1 MRTFLKLPL
10 EGWSS
15 KISTKLVSVITL
27 LIGAISLFIFCY
39 FPARLESQAIRA
51 IAAKAHSITE
61 MTAFSV
67 SPALYFEDRKDVEEA
82 LKGARQNQDLVYIVV
97 VDGSRDVFAEFNM
110 VEAHRAD
117 FSQMGEDHHISADGN
132 TCRTV
137 TPILHNDVE
146 IGKLYL
152 GLSLKELRAE
162 VDRSRRATGS
172 VSLIIF
178 IVGMIAVFGISTI
191 VTGPLRHMV
200 GTVEEITKGDLTR
213 RATVFS
219 DDEVGHLAKAFNLM
233 VDNLEFAYGELEDVN
248 RSLEKR
254 VEERTKA
261 LQQEIVERKRTE
273 EERRALEEQL
283 FQSQK
288 LESIGTLAAGI
299 AHDFNNLLTGII
311 GYAQLLQRR
320 ADIPEVVR
328 RHLGTINKQGQRAA
342 HLIRQILDFS
352 RKSVI
357 QPQFLDLVPFLKETT
372 NFLQRTIPENIRI
385 ILDVESME
393 HPVNA
398 DPAQIQQVVT
408 NLAVNARDVMP
419 DGGELRLRLSRFTLK
434 SGERPPVAE
443 MPPGAW
449 VVLSVSD
456 TGMGIPPEHL
466 PRIFDPFFTTK
477 EVGRGTGLGL
487 AQVYGIVAQH
497 EGFIDVKSR
506 MGKGTTFI
514 IYLPTLSAW
523 EEMPEEKAPEELPV
537 GRGETVLV
545 VEDERVVLKMLRSLL
560 AESGYRVLTAGNG
573 QEALETYDRHGD
585 EIALVLTDLVMP
597 GMSGMELFHRLKER
611 DPGVRVAVITGYP
624 LEDGGDELLS
634 RGVVAWVQ
642 KPVDFGKLTQV
653 MREAF
658 A

>member
-1 MRTFLKLPL
+1 MQLSSTFSPTIQFP
-10 EGWSS
+10 
-15 KISTKLVSVITL
+15 KIRTKLVSVITL
-27 LIGAISLFIFCY
+27 LIGAISLFIFFY
-39 FPARLESQAIRA
+39 FPARLENQAIRA
-51 IAAKAHSITE
+51 TAAKAQSITE

-67 SPALYFEDRKDVEEA
+67 SPALYFEDRKDAEEI
-82 LKGARQNQDLVYIVV
+82 LEGAGQSRDLAYIIV
-97 VDGSRDVFAEFNM
+97 VDGSGNVFADFNRSEADQARFAQ
-110 VEAHRAD
+110 VEDDA
-117 FSQMGEDHHISADGN
+117 SDGDIY
-132 TCRTV
+132 RTM

-162 VDRSRRATGS
+162 VDRSRRTTGS

-178 IVGMIAVFGISTI
+178 VVGMIAVFGISTI

-200 GTVEEITKGDLTR
+200 GTVEEIAKGDLTR

-219 DDEVGHLAKAFNLM
+219 DDEVGHLAKAFNQM

-385 ILDVESME
+385 ILDIESIE

-419 DGGELRLRLSRFTLK
+419 DGGELRLRLSRFTLE

-443 MPPGAW
+443 MPPGEW

-514 IYLPTLSAW
+514 IYLPILSAW

-597 GMSGMELFHRLKER
+597 GMSGMELFHMLKER

-624 LEDGGDELLS
+624 LEDGGEELLS